1 MVTGFGFSKDRR
13 EYIFVTL
20 IQPRREATSLLDLT
34 QSNQI
39 WKPDLQPMLFDSS
52 DKILSPRQ
60 EMTWLNFV
68 FSLFPF
74 SQDTCLWDVE

>member
-1 MVTGFGFSKDRR
+1 MVIGIGFSKDRR

-20 IQPRREATSLLDLT
+20 IQPRREATPLLDLK

-39 WKPDLQPMLFDSS
+39 WKPDLQPMLFE
-52 DKILSPRQ
+52 Q
-60 EMTWLNFV
+60 EVIWLNFV

>member
-1 MVTGFGFSKDRR
+1 MVTGICFSKHLR

-20 IQPRREATSLLDLT
+20 IQPRREATPLLDLK

-60 EMTWLNFV
+60 EVIWLNCV
-68 FSLFPF
+68 FSLFPI
-74 SQDTCLWDVE
+74 SQDTCLWAVE